1 MPSVKVRVAT
11 MKDLPGIMRLEA
23 ECFDERR
30 FEQETVTAFVVRNDT
45 IALVAVD
52 ERAIIGAAMCMF
64 SKRCGEG
71 RIASV
76 AVMDGRREKGL
87 GSRLLIECE
96 KRMAILGVRKSGLEV
111 GIENT
116 AAINLYLKHGYVLK
130 TMVKDYY
137 GAKKHAYLMEKSIS
151 KGPKKKV
158 RVS

>member
-52 ERAIIGAAMCMF
+52 ERMIVGAAMCMF

-71 RIASV
+71 RIASI

-87 GSRLLIECE
+87 ASRLLIECE
-96 KRMAILGVRKSGLEV
+96 KRMMALGVRRCGLEV

-116 AAINLYLKHGYVLK
+116 PAISLYLKHGYVLK
-130 TMVKDYY
+130 TMAKDYY

-151 KGPKKKV
+151 KG
-158 RVS
+158 